1 LVRKI
6 FEDGD
11 RVYAA
16 SGRECSTQPEGTCS
30 RCTQGDIV
38 YVLKQEDTSSSPF
51 FRKGGEISL
60 DPMDQY
66 PLTVTQKGGMR
77 MKRKLFVMSLA
88 VLLIMAFT
96 WVSPVHSAGLGI
108 KWGLLPPLTGMFA
121 SLGKQQVQGAILALE
136 ELKAEGDL
144 FADLTWFQEDTTL
157 KAPVAVQKAEKLIE
171 KNGVQFITGTIS
183 SSSALAVREVIDR
196 HKVFFN
202 PTVGTN
208 MFNTADPKA
217 SRYGF
222 RTELS
227 TWQAVGALVHMVR
240 GLVEK
245 GVLGKRHWLVIPE
258 YAYGLSMRKTWREK
272 TKDFLTEVGYSGE
285 KGFGLTDHSAII
297 TEISAARD
305 AGKVDFVASCLLG
318 SPLVT
323 FTQQAHAA
331 GLIGTEKGKLPFVDP
346 ILQFNVREIGDIALG
361 HYTTIRYSVIHK
373 SRTNKKFVNAYNER
387 WYGMYPDN
395 FAHNAYVAVKMMA
408 QTIKRAKSIDRDKL
422 MVELEKER
430 KYNAPMGRSYFR
442 ASDHQIVRNIAAGQI
457 VKVPEYPFPVEKQIG
472 KVINGEEAIAG
483 IEVKC
488 KFK

>member
-1 LVRKI
+1 
-6 FEDGD
+6 
-11 RVYAA
+11 
-16 SGRECSTQPEGTCS
+16 
-30 RCTQGDIV
+30 
-38 YVLKQEDTSSSPF
+38 
-51 FRKGGEISL
+51 
-60 DPMDQY
+60 
-66 PLTVTQKGGMR
+66 
-77 MKRKLFVMSLA
+77 MKRKLFLISLIVLVMAGTCIS
-88 VLLIMAFT
+88 
-96 WVSPVHSAGLGI
+96 WVHAAGLGI
-108 KWGLLPPLTGMFA
+108 KWGLLPPLTGPFA
-121 SLGKQQVQGAILALE
+121 PLGQHQVQGAILALE
-136 ELKAEGDL
+136 ELKAEGGLFEDL
-144 FADLTWFQEDTTL
+144 KWFQEDTTL

-222 RTELS
+222 RTELM

-245 GVLGKRHWLVIPE
+245 GKLGKRHWLVIPE
-258 YAYGLSMRKTWREK
+258 YAYGLSMRKTWRDK

-285 KGFGLTDHSAII
+285 KGFGLRDHSAII
-297 TEISAARD
+297 TAISAARD
-305 AGKVDFVASCLLG
+305 AGKVDFIATCLLG

-323 FTQQAHAA
+323 FIQQAHAA
-331 GLIGTEKGKLPFVDP
+331 GLIGAEEKGKLPVVDP

-373 SRTNKKFVNAYNER
+373 SRTNKKFVKEYNKR
-387 WYGMYPDN
+387 WFGKYPEN
-395 FAHNAYVAVKMMA
+395 FGHNAYVAVKMMA
-408 QTIKRAKSIDRDKL
+408 QAIKRAKSIDRDKL

-430 KYNAPMGRSYFR
+430 KYTAPMGRSYFR
-442 ASDHQIVRNIAAGQI
+442 AADHQIVRNIAAGQF
-457 VKVPEYPFPVEKQIG
+457 VKVPEYPFPVEKQVGNMID
-472 KVINGEEAIAG
+472 GEEAIAG
-483 IEVKC
+483 IEVKS